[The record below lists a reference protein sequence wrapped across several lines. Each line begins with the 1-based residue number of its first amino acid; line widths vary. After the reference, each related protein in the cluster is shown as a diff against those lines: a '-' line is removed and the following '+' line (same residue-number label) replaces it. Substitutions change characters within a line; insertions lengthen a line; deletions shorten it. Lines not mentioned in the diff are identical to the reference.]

1 MPTAPVPL
9 TFPSGLQRGAR
20 NGQNATGAVG
30 ERLERAAYHLLG
42 ARRLQF
48 PGSSFPRTY
57 TGTGTLTTLYT
68 KVLRAAH
75 TYGAR
80 LYLQY
85 ATFVPQQNFKITLAG
100 AVTNP
105 SIALPGTS
113 NGYSVDDAAEASMY
127 FVLGSNVDSER
138 AIVDLSLTLA
148 FTWADPVIASLLT
161 PGIRIYSWQIIP
173 DDVQTVTGS

>member
-9 TFPSGLQRGAR
+9 TFPSGLQRGAL
-20 NGQNATGAVG
+20 NGQNATGGVG

-42 ARRLQF
+42 ARKLQF
-48 PGSSFPRTY
+48 PGSCFPRTY

-68 KVLRAAH
+68 RVLRAAH

-80 LYLQY
+80 LVMQY
-85 ATFVPQQNFKITLAG
+85 ATVVPQMTFKLTLAG

-105 SIALPGTS
+105 SIALPGTA

-138 AIVDLSLTLA
+138 AIVDLSLALE
-148 FTWADPVIASLLT
+148 FTWADPVAGGLVT

>member
-1 MPTAPVPL
+1 MPTVPVPPS
-9 TFPSGLQRGAR
+9 FPVGLQRGAL

-57 TGTGTLTTLYT
+57 TGTGTLTTLRT

-75 TYGAR
+75 TYSAR

-85 ATFVPQQNFKITLAG
+85 ATVTPLHNFKITLSG

-105 SIALPGTS
+105 TIALPGTS
-113 NGYSVDDAAEASMY
+113 NGYSVDDAGEASMY

-138 AIVDLSLTLA
+138 AVVDLALA
-148 FTWADPVIASLLT
+148 LEFTWADPVAAVVT